1 MEISQHFSN
10 DLRYDHHIWE
20 NELNFYKNEL
30 DIFEER
36 LTDMI
41 QRKPTDELLLE
52 LEQFQNQFIRQKE
65 VVDELNH
72 KIHLYDDELKGIPAR
87 IMLEIESEEINK
99 HKTLED
105 DLQTNRRLYFDLR
118 NRFNLYLMKFQA

>member
-1 MEISQHFSN
+1 MEITQHYSN

-30 DIFEER
+30 SIFEDR

-41 QRKPTDELLLE
+41 QRKPSKQLLRE

-72 KIHLYDDELKGIPAR
+72 KIHLYDDELNGIAAQ
-87 IMLEIESEEINK
+87 IMLEKGSNEIAK

-105 DLQTNRRLYFDLR
+105 DLQVNRRLYFDLR
-118 NRFNLYLMKFQA
+118 NRFNLYLMKYQ

>member
-1 MEISQHFSN
+1 MEVSQHYSN

-30 DIFEER
+30 GIFEDR
-36 LTDMI
+36 LVDMI
-41 QRKPTDELLLE
+41 KRKPSKSLLRE

-72 KIHLYDDELKGIPAR
+72 KIHLYDDELNGIPAQ
-87 IMLEIESEEINK
+87 IMLTKESKEVNK
-99 HKTLED
+99 HKNLEE

-118 NRFNLYLMKFQA
+118 NRFNLYLMKYQV

>member
-1 MEISQHFSN
+1 MEVSQHYSN

-30 DIFEER
+30 SIFEER

-41 QRKPTDELLLE
+41 QRKPSDLLLRE

-72 KIHLYDDELKGIPAR
+72 KIHLYDDELQGIPAQ
-87 IMLEIESEEINK
+87 IMLDKQSQEITK
-99 HKTLED
+99 HKRLED

-118 NRFNLYLMKFQA
+118 NRFNLYLLKY

>member
-1 MEISQHFSN
+1 MEVSQHYSN

-30 DIFEER
+30 GIFEDR
-36 LTDMI
+36 LVDMI
-41 QRKPTDELLLE
+41 KRKPSKSLLRE

-72 KIHLYDDELKGIPAR
+72 KIHLYDDELNGIPAQ
-87 IMLEIESEEINK
+87 IMLTKESKEINK
-99 HKTLED
+99 HKNLED

-118 NRFNLYLMKFQA
+118 NRFNLYLMKYQV

>member
-1 MEISQHFSN
+1 MEVSQHYSN

-20 NELNFYKNEL
+20 NELNFYKNEIS
-30 DIFEER
+30 IFEDR
-36 LTDMI
+36 LSDMI
-41 QRKPTDELLLE
+41 VRKPSKQLLRE

-72 KIHLYDDELKGIPAR
+72 KIHLYDDELRGIPAQ
-87 IMLEIESEEINK
+87 IMLDKESTEIAK
-99 HKTLED
+99 HKVLGD

-118 NRFNLYLMKFQA
+118 NRFNLYLMKYHI

>member
-1 MEISQHFSN
+1 MEVSQHYSN

-30 DIFEER
+30 SIFEDR
-36 LTDMI
+36 LSDMI
-41 QRKPTDELLLE
+41 IRKPSKQLLRE

-72 KIHLYDDELKGIPAR
+72 KIHLYDDELRGIPAQ
-87 IMLEIESEEINK
+87 IMLDKESRELAK
-99 HKTLED
+99 HKVLGD

-118 NRFNLYLMKFQA
+118 NRFNLYLMKYHI

>member
-1 MEISQHFSN
+1 MEISEHFSN

-30 DIFEER
+30 FIFENR
-36 LTDMI
+36 LVDMLD
-41 QRKPTDELLLE
+41 RDPNRDLLRE

-72 KIHLYDDELKGIPAR
+72 KIHLYDDELRGIPAE
-87 IMLEIESEEINK
+87 IMLGKTSNEIEK
-99 HKTLED
+99 HKDLED
-105 DLQTNRRLYFDLR
+105 DLQINRRLYFDLR
-118 NRFNLYLMKFQA
+118 NRFNSYLLKYH

>member
-30 DIFEER
+30 GIFEDR
-36 LTDMI
+36 LTDMV
-41 QRKPTDELLLE
+41 QRDPNRQLLRE

-72 KIHLYDDELKGIPAR
+72 KIHLYDDELKGIPAK
-87 IMLEIESEEINK
+87 IMLKKESSEIEK
-99 HKTLED
+99 HRVLED
-105 DLQTNRRLYFDLR
+105 DLQTNRRIYFDLR
-118 NRFNLYLMKFQA
+118 NRFNLYLMKYQI

>member
-1 MEISQHFSN
+1 MEVSQHYSN

-30 DIFEER
+30 SIFEDR
-36 LTDMI
+36 LSDMI
-41 QRKPTDELLLE
+41 IRKPSKQLLRE

-72 KIHLYDDELKGIPAR
+72 KIHLYDDELRGIPAQ
-87 IMLEIESEEINK
+87 IMLDKESREIAK
-99 HKTLED
+99 HKVLGD

-118 NRFNLYLMKFQA
+118 NRFNLYLMKYHI

>member
-1 MEISQHFSN
+1 MEISEHFSN

-30 DIFEER
+30 GIFEER
-36 LTDMI
+36 LVDMLE
-41 QRKPTDELLLE
+41 RMPSRDLLRE

-72 KIHLYDDELKGIPAR
+72 KIHLYDDQLRGIPAK
-87 IMLEIESEEINK
+87 IMLEKTSNEIEK
-99 HKTLED
+99 HKGLED
-105 DLQTNRRLYFDLR
+105 DLQINRRLYFDLR
-118 NRFNLYLMKFQA
+118 NRFNSYLLKYH

>member
-1 MEISQHFSN
+1 MEITQHYSN

-30 DIFEER
+30 SIFEDR

-41 QRKPTDELLLE
+41 QRKPSKQLLRE

-72 KIHLYDDELKGIPAR
+72 KIHLYDDELNGMAAQ
-87 IMLEIESEEINK
+87 IMLEKGSNEIAK

-105 DLQTNRRLYFDLR
+105 DLQVNRRLYFDLR
-118 NRFNLYLMKFQA
+118 NRFNLYLMKYQ

>member
-1 MEISQHFSN
+1 MEVSQHFSN
-10 DLRYDHHIWE
+10 DLRYDHHVWE

-30 DIFEER
+30 NIFEDR
-36 LTDMI
+36 LEDML
-41 QRKPTDELLLE
+41 QREPTKQLLRE

-72 KIHLYDDELKGIPAR
+72 KIHLYDDELRGIPAQ
-87 IMLEIESEEINK
+87 IMLEKESNEIEK
-99 HKTLED
+99 HKGLED

-118 NRFNLYLMKFQA
+118 NRFNLYLMKY

>member
-30 DIFEER
+30 NIFEDR
-36 LTDMI
+36 LTDML
-41 QRKPTDELLLE
+41 QREPTNQLLRE

-72 KIHLYDDELKGIPAR
+72 KIHLYDDELIGIPAQ
-87 IMLEIESEEINK
+87 IMLEEESKEMSHHKSLEE
-99 HKTLED
+99 

-118 NRFNLYLMKFQA
+118 NRFNLYLMKYQI

>member
-1 MEISQHFSN
+1 MEISEHFSN

-30 DIFEER
+30 GIFENRLVDMLER
-36 LTDMI
+36 DPN
-41 QRKPTDELLLE
+41 RDLLSE

-72 KIHLYDDELKGIPAR
+72 KIHLYDDELRGIPAQ
-87 IMLEIESEEINK
+87 IMLEKTSNEIEK
-99 HKTLED
+99 HKGLED
-105 DLQTNRRLYFDLR
+105 DLQINRRLYFDLR
-118 NRFNLYLMKFQA
+118 NRFNSYLLKYH

>member
-1 MEISQHFSN
+1 MEITEHYSN

-30 DIFEER
+30 SIFENR
-36 LTDMI
+36 LIDMLKREPSR
-41 QRKPTDELLLE
+41 QLLME

-72 KIHLYDDELKGIPAR
+72 KIHLYDDELRGIPAQ
-87 IMLEIESEEINK
+87 IMLDLESNEMEK
-99 HKTLED
+99 HKVLED
-105 DLQTNRRLYFDLR
+105 DLQLNRRLYFDLR
-118 NRFNLYLMKFQA
+118 NRFNNSLLKYQV

>member
-1 MEISQHFSN
+1 MEVSQHFSN

-30 DIFEER
+30 NIFEDR

-41 QRKPTDELLLE
+41 KRDPSNQLLRE

-72 KIHLYDDELKGIPAR
+72 KIHLYDDELVGIPAK
-87 IMLEIESEEINK
+87 IMLEKESQEISK
-99 HKTLED
+99 HKNLED

-118 NRFNLYLMKFQA
+118 NRFNLYLMKYQI

>member
-1 MEISQHFSN
+1 MEISEHFSN

-30 DIFEER
+30 FIFENR
-36 LTDMI
+36 LVDMLD
-41 QRKPTDELLLE
+41 RDPNRDLLRE

-72 KIHLYDDELKGIPAR
+72 KIHLYDDQLRGIPAQ
-87 IMLEIESEEINK
+87 IMLEKTSNEIEK
-99 HKTLED
+99 HKDLED
-105 DLQTNRRLYFDLR
+105 DLQINRRLYFDLR
-118 NRFNLYLMKFQA
+118 NRFNSYLLKYH

>member
-30 DIFEER
+30 GIFEDR
-36 LTDMI
+36 LTDMV
-41 QRKPTDELLLE
+41 QRDPSNQLLRE

-72 KIHLYDDELKGIPAR
+72 KIHLYDELNGIPAK
-87 IMLEIESEEINK
+87 IMLGKESQEISK
-99 HKTLED
+99 HKNLED
-105 DLQTNRRLYFDLR
+105 DLQINRRLYFDLR
-118 NRFNLYLMKFQA
+118 NRFNLYLMKYQI

>member
-1 MEISQHFSN
+1 MEVSQHYSN

-20 NELNFYKNEL
+20 NELNFYKNEIS
-30 DIFEER
+30 IFEDR
-36 LTDMI
+36 LSDMI
-41 QRKPTDELLLE
+41 VRKPSKQLLRE

-72 KIHLYDDELKGIPAR
+72 KIHLYDDELRGIPAQ
-87 IMLEIESEEINK
+87 IMLDKESREIAK
-99 HKTLED
+99 HKVLGD

-118 NRFNLYLMKFQA
+118 NRFNLYLMKYHI

>member
-30 DIFEER
+30 GIFEDR
-36 LTDMI
+36 LTDMV
-41 QRKPTDELLLE
+41 QRDPSNQLLRE

-72 KIHLYDDELKGIPAR
+72 KIHLYDDELNGIPAK
-87 IMLEIESEEINK
+87 IMLGKESQEISK
-99 HKTLED
+99 HKNLED
-105 DLQTNRRLYFDLR
+105 DLQINRRLYFDLR
-118 NRFNLYLMKFQA
+118 NRFNLYLMKYQI